1 MGLPTPLDAAI
12 VALVA
17 ILGLLGVWLGLVR
30 SLVAWP
36 MRWLLPLLGAYAAGR
51 LAEIGLLIFW
61 EVAELSRWVG
71 PPVTWAAFVV
81 ACAAA
86 FVPLLMFMD
95 NLSDRAAVWTAG
107 RRVALG
113 ERVLGGL
120 LGIAC
125 GLVLAAIAIEHAPIR
140 RATADEPAWA
150 RTSVL
155 LPHFRGASEAVESA
169 LSSAWSTATAT
180 RQRRQ

>member
-1 MGLPTPLDAAI
+1 MGISTPLDTAV

-17 ILGLLGVWLGLVR
+17 ILGLLGFWLGFVR

-36 MRWLLPLLGAYAAGR
+36 MRWLLPVLGAYAAGR
-51 LAEIGLLIFW
+51 LAEIALLIVW

-71 PPVTWAAFVV
+71 PPVTWAAFAV

-86 FVPLLMFMD
+86 LVPLLMFMD
-95 NLSDRAAVWTAG
+95 NLIARVAVWTAG
-107 RRVALG
+107 RRVALA

-120 LGIAC
+120 VGVAC
-125 GLVLAAIAIEHAPIR
+125 SLVLVAVAIEHAPIR
-140 RATADEPAWA
+140 RAAADEPAWV

-155 LPHFRGASEAVESA
+155 LPYFRGASETVESA
-169 LSSAWSTATAT
+169 LSSASM
-180 RQRRQ
+180 RRRR